1 MQVTPDILVA
11 TMREMAAARAGGL
24 VRATELA
31 ALCEAR
37 GILCGP
43 PSNWYLH
50 KADRAEAANASRL
63 LRFKRTPAQNAAVY
77 LAIRGDAPVPP
88 APHDDHPARVEARRL
103 GWVECVWGGNGW
115 TVEPAP
121 ARP

>member
-103 GWVECVWGGNGW
+103 GWVEYVWSGNGW
-115 TVEPAP
+115 AV
-121 ARP
+121 